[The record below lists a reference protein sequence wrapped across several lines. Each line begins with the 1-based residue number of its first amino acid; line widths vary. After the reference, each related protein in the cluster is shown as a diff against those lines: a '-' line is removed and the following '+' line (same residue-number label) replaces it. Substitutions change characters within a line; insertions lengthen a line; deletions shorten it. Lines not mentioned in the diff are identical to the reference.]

1 MQKKYIIISLIL
13 DITSYQLI
21 HEVEIFS
28 LQTFPWSVGLDHQVT
43 AVEEF
48 SNIWDQKQQDFEA
61 KVRLRSEG
69 SYTENIWK
77 HVLHFLRVSSFLSFR
92 CSCSF
97 QIHILDGH
105 LKCCGSEANQLQ
117 SVLAT
122 RHKQEHQA
130 GKWAGPMSGG
140 QWLSPRDF
148 PGGLEFS
155 AGCPG
160 CPPGGGKLPHFSA
173 NSKCL
178 TKRSL
183 QGKAKT

>member
-69 SYTENIWK
+69 SYTENI
-77 HVLHFLRVSSFLSFR
+77 
-92 CSCSF
+92 
-97 QIHILDGH
+97 
-105 LKCCGSEANQLQ
+105 
-117 SVLAT
+117 
-122 RHKQEHQA
+122 
-130 GKWAGPMSGG
+130 
-140 QWLSPRDF
+140 
-148 PGGLEFS
+148 
-155 AGCPG
+155 
-160 CPPGGGKLPHFSA
+160 
-173 NSKCL
+173 
-178 TKRSL
+178 
-183 QGKAKT
+183 